1 MKDPVAELRETG
13 LYSSLLRD
21 SPDFA
26 ARIERLVAGLS
37 PLLASTVRHFPYYTR
52 HDAHH
57 GYKVARRIEQTAR
70 PACFALA
77 LQLPFFEMGA
87 PSDRLVSSAPV

>member
-1 MKDPVAELRETG
+1 MKDPVVELRKTD
-13 LYSSLLRD
+13 LHSSLLRD

-37 PLLASTVRHFPYYTR
+37 PLLASTVHYFPYYTR

-57 GYKVARRIEQTAR
+57 GYNVVRRIEQTAR
-70 PACFALA
+70 PECFAPGGPASLT
-77 LQLPFFEMGA
+77 
-87 PSDRLVSSAPV
+87 PSDSFS